1 MEDPRHEGAGA
12 RSEVIEGAAALLER
26 IERAWG
32 GGAAALAFDA
42 DGTLWTGD
50 VGVDLFEAFLEA
62 RGARSEAE
70 EALRREAEAHG
81 VAAEGGAHEIARALY
96 DAFNAERYPEDRAFA
111 MMAWAFAGWGED
123 EVAAFAERVLEARG
137 IDARIRASL
146 GAVIEWAR
154 ARGVDVFV
162 VSASPRAIVVRGV
175 RRLGVAAERVFAMTP
190 AVRGGRL
197 APELA
202 EAATYGDGKVRALAR
217 AVPALA
223 AAPFAQGESPI
234 LAAFGDSAYDA
245 PMLRAARV
253 PVAVAPSPRLTAL
266 AGTIPSLIVLE
277 A

>member
-1 MEDPRHEGAGA
+1 MEGPRHEGGRA
-12 RSEVIEGAAALLER
+12 RSEVLEGAAALLER
-26 IERAWG
+26 IERVARTGG

-50 VGVDLFEAFLEA
+50 VGIDLFEAFLEA
-62 RGARSEAE
+62 RGARAEAE

-111 MMAWAFAGWGED
+111 MMAWAFAGWAED

-146 GAVIEWAR
+146 RAVIDWAR
-154 ARGVDVFV
+154 ARGVDVV
-162 VSASPRAIVVRGV
+162 IVSASPRVIVERGV
-175 RRLGVAAERVFAMTP
+175 RRLGVAPGRVFAMTP

-202 EAATYGDGKVRALAR
+202 EPPTYGDGKVRALAR

-223 AAPFAQGESPI
+223 AGAGESPI

-253 PVAVAPSPRLTAL
+253 PVAVAPSPRLAAL
-266 AGTIPSLIVLE
+266 AGTIPGLLVLE